1 MTVTLLLLVL
11 NDRKEYT
18 MKLKKTLLIAMLAIA
33 TSSMAF
39 ASDTTNYYGG
49 QNTYDRYNA
58 NSTNNFS
65 GQAKADEVLQAGTVI
80 PATLITR
87 VTSDNSNS
95 DKMYM
100 TA

>member
-1 MTVTLLLLVL
+1 M
-11 NDRKEYT
+11 
-18 MKLKKTLLIAMLAIA
+18 IA
-33 TSSMAF
+33 
-39 ASDTTNYYGG
+39 
-49 QNTYDRYNA
+49 NA

-95 DKMYM
+95 VV
-100 TA
+100 TAFPSPLGDCLI